1 MGLAFTVSGDVGD
14 ARLIERRSLSGEL
27 EGGGG
32 ILSRKSVHLQM
43 SSPSSS
49 SSSSCS
55 KLDNISFTFV
65 SATEVEG
72 GGGGFWSWR
81 RIKEQSEQVCA
92 GGRARGLRLG
102 LVRGTLVVNSL
113 RGGGEGES
121 RKPDRRSMEE
131 QGGEGGF
138 VLKVNPDGAGLVSIV
153 LLI

>member
-1 MGLAFTVSGDVGD
+1 MGLAFTVSGEVGD
-14 ARLIERRSLSGEL
+14 ARLIESRSLSGEL

-32 ILSRKSVHLQM
+32 ILSRKSVHLQI
-43 SSPSSS
+43 SSPS

-81 RIKEQSEQVCA
+81 RIKEQREQVCA
-92 GGRARGLRLG
+92 GGRARGLMLG
-102 LVRGTLVVNSL
+102 LVRGTMVVNSL
-113 RGGGEGES
+113 GSGGEGES

-138 VLKVNPDGAGLVSIV
+138 VLRVNLDGAGLVSIV

>member
-1 MGLAFTVSGDVGD
+1 MGLAFTESGEVGD
-14 ARLIERRSLSGEL
+14 ARLIESRSLSGEL

-32 ILSRKSVHLQM
+32 MLSRNSVHLQM
-43 SSPSSS
+43 SSPS

-72 GGGGFWSWR
+72 GGGFWSWR
-81 RIKEQSEQVCA
+81 RIKEQREQVCA
-92 GGRARGLRLG
+92 GGRARGLMLG
-102 LVRGTLVVNSL
+102 LVRGTMVLNPLSD
-113 RGGGEGES
+113 GGEGES

-138 VLKVNPDGAGLVSIV
+138 VLRVNLDGAGLVSIV

>member
-1 MGLAFTVSGDVGD
+1 MGLAFTVSGEVGD
-14 ARLIERRSLSGEL
+14 ARLIESRSLSGEL

-49 SSSSCS
+49 SSCS
-55 KLDNISFTFV
+55 RLDNISLTFV

-81 RIKEQSEQVCA
+81 RIKEQREQVCA
-92 GGRARGLRLG
+92 GGRARGLMLG
-102 LVRGTLVVNSL
+102 LVRGAMVVNSL
-113 RGGGEGES
+113 RRGGEGES
-121 RKPDRRSMEE
+121 RKPERRSMEE
-131 QGGEGGF
+131 QGGDGGF
-138 VLKVNPDGAGLVSIV
+138 VLKVNLDGAGLVSIV

>member
-1 MGLAFTVSGDVGD
+1 MGLAFTVSGEVGD
-14 ARLIERRSLSGEL
+14 ARLMERRSLSGEL

-32 ILSRKSVHLQM
+32 LLSRKSVHLQM
-43 SSPSSS
+43 SSS

-72 GGGGFWSWR
+72 GGGFWSWR
-81 RIKEQSEQVCA
+81 RIKEQREQVCA
-92 GGRARGLRLG
+92 GGRARGLMLG
-102 LVRGTLVVNSL
+102 LVRGTMVVNSL
-113 RGGGEGES
+113 SGGGEGES

-138 VLKVNPDGAGLVSIV
+138 VLKVNLDGAGLVSIV

>member
-1 MGLAFTVSGDVGD
+1 MGLAFTVSGEVGD
-14 ARLIERRSLSGEL
+14 ARLIESRSLSGEL

-32 ILSRKSVHLQM
+32 MLSRKSVHLQM
-43 SSPSSS
+43 SSPS

-102 LVRGTLVVNSL
+102 LVRGTMVVNYLSD
-113 RGGGEGES
+113 GGEGES

-153 LLI
+153 LLV

>member
-1 MGLAFTVSGDVGD
+1 M
-14 ARLIERRSLSGEL
+14 ERRSLSGEL

-32 ILSRKSVHLQM
+32 MLSRKSVHLQM
-43 SSPSSS
+43 SSPSPS

-72 GGGGFWSWR
+72 GGGFWSWR
-81 RIKEQSEQVCA
+81 RIKEQREQVCA
-92 GGRARGLRLG
+92 GGRARGLKLG
-102 LVRGTLVVNSL
+102 LVRGTIMVNSL
-113 RGGGEGES
+113 SVGAEGEL
-121 RKPDRRSMEE
+121 RKPDMRSMEE

-138 VLKVNPDGAGLVSIV
+138 VLKVNLDGAGLVSKV

>member
-1 MGLAFTVSGDVGD
+1 MGLAFTVSGEVGD
-14 ARLIERRSLSGEL
+14 ARLMERRSLSGEL

-32 ILSRKSVHLQM
+32 MLSRKSVHLQM
-43 SSPSSS
+43 SSPS

-72 GGGGFWSWR
+72 GGNFWSWR

-92 GGRARGLRLG
+92 GGRARGLMLG
-102 LVRGTLVVNSL
+102 LVRGTMVVISL
-113 RGGGEGES
+113 SGGGEGES

-138 VLKVNPDGAGLVSIV
+138 VLKVNLDGAGLVSRV
-153 LLI
+153 LLM

>member
-1 MGLAFTVSGDVGD
+1 MGLAFTVSGEVGD
-14 ARLIERRSLSGEL
+14 ARLMERRSLSGEL

-32 ILSRKSVHLQM
+32 LLSRKSVHLQM
-43 SSPSSS
+43 SSPSS

-65 SATEVEG
+65 SATEVEVV
-72 GGGGFWSWR
+72 GGFWSWR
-81 RIKEQSEQVCA
+81 RIKEQREQVCA
-92 GGRARGLRLG
+92 GGRARGLMLG
-102 LVRGTLVVNSL
+102 LVRGTMVVNSL
-113 RGGGEGES
+113 SGGGEGES

-138 VLKVNPDGAGLVSIV
+138 VLKVNLDGAGLVSIV

>member
-1 MGLAFTVSGDVGD
+1 MGD
-14 ARLIERRSLSGEL
+14 ARLMERRSLSGEL

-32 ILSRKSVHLQM
+32 LLSRKSVHLQM
-43 SSPSSS
+43 SSS

-72 GGGGFWSWR
+72 GGGFWSWR
-81 RIKEQSEQVCA
+81 RIKEQREQVCA
-92 GGRARGLRLG
+92 GGRARGLMLG
-102 LVRGTLVVNSL
+102 LVRGTMVVNSL
-113 RGGGEGES
+113 SGGGEGES

-138 VLKVNPDGAGLVSIV
+138 VLKVNLDGAGLVSKV
-153 LLI
+153 LLM

>member
-1 MGLAFTVSGDVGD
+1 MGLAFTVSGEVGD
-14 ARLIERRSLSGEL
+14 ARLMERRSLSGEL

-43 SSPSSS
+43 SSS

-65 SATEVEG
+65 SAIEVE

-81 RIKEQSEQVCA
+81 RIKEQREQVCA
-92 GGRARGLRLG
+92 GGRARGLMLG
-102 LVRGTLVVNSL
+102 LVRGAMVVNSL
-113 RGGGEGES
+113 RQGGEGES
-121 RKPDRRSMEE
+121 RKPDNRSMEE

-138 VLKVNPDGAGLVSIV
+138 VLKVNLDGAGLVSRV

>member
-1 MGLAFTVSGDVGD
+1 MSGEVGD
-14 ARLIERRSLSGEL
+14 ARLMERRSLSGEL

-32 ILSRKSVHLQM
+32 LLSRKSVHLQM
-43 SSPSSS
+43 SSS

-72 GGGGFWSWR
+72 GSGFWSWR
-81 RIKEQSEQVCA
+81 RIKEQREQVCA
-92 GGRARGLRLG
+92 GGRARGLMLG
-102 LVRGTLVVNSL
+102 LVRGTMVVNSL
-113 RGGGEGES
+113 SGGGEGES

-138 VLKVNPDGAGLVSIV
+138 VLKVNLDGAGLVSTV

>member
-1 MGLAFTVSGDVGD
+1 VGD
-14 ARLIERRSLSGEL
+14 ARLMERRSLSGEL

-49 SSSSCS
+49 SSCS

-65 SATEVEG
+65 SATDVE

-81 RIKEQSEQVCA
+81 RIKEQREQVCA
-92 GGRARGLRLG
+92 GGRARGLMLG
-102 LVRGTLVVNSL
+102 LVRGTMVVNSL
-113 RGGGEGES
+113 SDGGEGES

-138 VLKVNPDGAGLVSIV
+138 VPKVNLDGAGLVSIV
-153 LLI
+153 LPI

>member
-1 MGLAFTVSGDVGD
+1 M
-14 ARLIERRSLSGEL
+14 
-27 EGGGG
+27 
-32 ILSRKSVHLQM
+32 LSRKSVHLQM

-49 SSSSCS
+49 SSCS
-55 KLDNISFTFV
+55 KLANISFTFV
-65 SATEVEG
+65 SATEVE

-102 LVRGTLVVNSL
+102 LVRGTMVVNSL

-138 VLKVNPDGAGLVSIV
+138 VLRVNLDGAGLASIV

>member
-1 MGLAFTVSGDVGD
+1 MGLAFTVSGEVGD
-14 ARLIERRSLSGEL
+14 ARLMERRSLSGEL

-32 ILSRKSVHLQM
+32 RLSRKSVHLQM

-49 SSSSCS
+49 SSSSFS

-72 GGGGFWSWR
+72 GGGFWSWR
-81 RIKEQSEQVCA
+81 RIKEQREQVCA
-92 GGRARGLRLG
+92 GGRARGLTLG
-102 LVRGTLVVNSL
+102 LVRGALVVNSL
-113 RGGGEGES
+113 GSGGEGES
-121 RKPDRRSMEE
+121 RKRDRRSMEE

-138 VLKVNPDGAGLVSIV
+138 VLRVNPDGAGLVSIV

>member
-1 MGLAFTVSGDVGD
+1 MGLAFTVSGEVGD
-14 ARLIERRSLSGEL
+14 ARLMERRSLSGEL

-32 ILSRKSVHLQM
+32 MLSRKSVHLQM
-43 SSPSSS
+43 SSPS

-72 GGGGFWSWR
+72 GSGFWSWR
-81 RIKEQSEQVCA
+81 RIKEQREQVCA
-92 GGRARGLRLG
+92 GGRARGLMLG
-102 LVRGTLVVNSL
+102 LVRGTMVVNSL
-113 RGGGEGES
+113 SGGGEGES

-138 VLKVNPDGAGLVSIV
+138 VLKVNLDGAGLVSID

>member
-1 MGLAFTVSGDVGD
+1 MSGEVGD
-14 ARLIERRSLSGEL
+14 ARLMERRSLSGEL

-32 ILSRKSVHLQM
+32 LLSRKSVHLQM
-43 SSPSSS
+43 SSS

-72 GGGGFWSWR
+72 GGGFWSWR
-81 RIKEQSEQVCA
+81 RIKEQREQVCA
-92 GGRARGLRLG
+92 GGRARGLTLG
-102 LVRGTLVVNSL
+102 LVRGTMVVNSL
-113 RGGGEGES
+113 SDGGEGES

-138 VLKVNPDGAGLVSIV
+138 VLKVNLDGAGLVSRV

>member
-1 MGLAFTVSGDVGD
+1 MGLAFTVSGEVGD
-14 ARLIERRSLSGEL
+14 ARLMERRSLSGEL

-32 ILSRKSVHLQM
+32 MLSRKSVHLQM

-49 SSSSCS
+49 SSCS
-55 KLDNISFTFV
+55 KLDNISFTLV
-65 SATEVEG
+65 SATEVE

-81 RIKEQSEQVCA
+81 RIKEQREQVCA
-92 GGRARGLRLG
+92 GGRARGLMLG
-102 LVRGTLVVNSL
+102 LVRGTMVVNSL
-113 RGGGEGES
+113 SGGGEGES

-138 VLKVNPDGAGLVSIV
+138 VLKVNLDGAGLVSID

>member
-1 MGLAFTVSGDVGD
+1 MGLAFTVSGEVGD
-14 ARLIERRSLSGEL
+14 ARLMERRSLSGEL

-43 SSPSSS
+43 SSS

-65 SATEVEG
+65 SAIEVE

-81 RIKEQSEQVCA
+81 RIKEQREQVCA
-92 GGRARGLRLG
+92 GGRARGLMLG
-102 LVRGTLVVNSL
+102 LVQGTMVVNSL
-113 RGGGEGES
+113 GGGGEGES
-121 RKPDRRSMEE
+121 IKPDRRSMEE

-138 VLKVNPDGAGLVSIV
+138 VLKVNLDGAGLVSIV

>member
-1 MGLAFTVSGDVGD
+1 MGD
-14 ARLIERRSLSGEL
+14 ARLMERRSLSGEL

-32 ILSRKSVHLQM
+32 LLSRKSVHLQM
-43 SSPSSS
+43 SSS

-72 GGGGFWSWR
+72 GGGFWSWR
-81 RIKEQSEQVCA
+81 RIKEQRELHPLLQREQVCA
-92 GGRARGLRLG
+92 GGRARGLMLG
-102 LVRGTLVVNSL
+102 LVRGAMVVNSL
-113 RGGGEGES
+113 RRGGEGES

-131 QGGEGGF
+131 QGGDEGF
-138 VLKVNPDGAGLVSIV
+138 VLKVNLDGAGLISIV

>member
-1 MGLAFTVSGDVGD
+1 MGLAFTVSGEVGD
-14 ARLIERRSLSGEL
+14 ARLMERRSLSGEL

-32 ILSRKSVHLQM
+32 LLSRKSVHLQM
-43 SSPSSS
+43 SSS

-72 GGGGFWSWR
+72 GGSGFWSWR
-81 RIKEQSEQVCA
+81 RIKEQSEQVCT

-102 LVRGTLVVNSL
+102 LVRGTMVVNSL
-113 RGGGEGES
+113 RGGREGES
-121 RKPDRRSMEE
+121 RKADRRSMEE

-138 VLKVNPDGAGLVSIV
+138 VLRVNLDGAGLVSIV

>member
-1 MGLAFTVSGDVGD
+1 VGLAFTVSGEVGD
-14 ARLIERRSLSGEL
+14 TRLIESRSLSGEL

-32 ILSRKSVHLQM
+32 ILYRKSVHLQM
-43 SSPSSS
+43 SSPS

-72 GGGGFWSWR
+72 GGGFWSWR
-81 RIKEQSEQVCA
+81 RIKEQREQVCA
-92 GGRARGLRLG
+92 GGRARGLMLG
-102 LVRGTLVVNSL
+102 LVRGTMVLNPLSD
-113 RGGGEGES
+113 GGEGES

-138 VLKVNPDGAGLVSIV
+138 VLKVNLDGAGLVSIV

>member
-1 MGLAFTVSGDVGD
+1 MGLAFTVSGEVGD

-32 ILSRKSVHLQM
+32 MLSRKSVHLQM

-49 SSSSCS
+49 SSCS
-55 KLDNISFTFV
+55 KLDSISFTFV

-72 GGGGFWSWR
+72 GGGFWSWR
-81 RIKEQSEQVCA
+81 RIKEQREQVCA
-92 GGRARGLRLG
+92 GGRARGLMLG
-102 LVRGTLVVNSL
+102 LVRGTMVVNSL
-113 RGGGEGES
+113 SDGGEGES

-138 VLKVNPDGAGLVSIV
+138 VLRVNLDGAGLVSRV